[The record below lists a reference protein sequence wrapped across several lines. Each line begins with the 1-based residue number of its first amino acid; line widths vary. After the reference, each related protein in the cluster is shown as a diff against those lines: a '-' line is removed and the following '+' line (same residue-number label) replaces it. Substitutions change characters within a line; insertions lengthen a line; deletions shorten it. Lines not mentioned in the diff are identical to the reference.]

1 MLILTRRE
9 TEEIRIGDEITIAVL
24 GIKGNSVRIC
34 IEAPK
39 HISVD
44 REEIYERKRQVTS
57 CDRAPPPKRREGGR
71 C

>member
-1 MLILTRRE
+1 MLILTRRL

-24 GIKGNSVRIC
+24 GIDGNSVRIG

-44 REEIYERKRQVTS
+44 RQEVYERKRGQ
-57 CDRAPPPKRREGGR
+57 CAKPARPPRRNR
-71 C
+71 